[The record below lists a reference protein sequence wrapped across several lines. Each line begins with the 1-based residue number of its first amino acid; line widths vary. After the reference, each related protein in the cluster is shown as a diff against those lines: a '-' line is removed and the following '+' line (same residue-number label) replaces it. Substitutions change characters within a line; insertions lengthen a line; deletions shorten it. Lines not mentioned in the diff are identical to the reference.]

1 MSADPIDTLLD
12 EPVFADPW
20 PEAVF
25 IAAVDACLDVLLARF
40 PRYADFV
47 RDRTGG
53 ISPRPIET
61 MERIAALP
69 PLFLPV
75 LKGFRFELP
84 GDVQTAVELTS
95 SGTTGAASV
104 VPLDE
109 PSMRRRVDAMAAVYG
124 GLGIGADDIQAL
136 AFLMDPATTRMA
148 GSVVID
154 AVLRAMPQVHSIQ
167 YLARQRN
174 GKPDFSLPEAIEAVT
189 EAASQGPVLLVGY
202 PALIAAAVHGMRE
215 TGAGRLP
222 LPQGSFVLTG
232 GGWKSSLPGVQL
244 DQGEFRRLVADFFE
258 IGPRAVRDMFGL
270 SECPAVFVQ
279 CDRGHYHAPVFVHA
293 QAIDPE
299 SGEEEEPGKTGLLQ
313 LTTPL
318 TTSYPLLKILTT
330 DKVVI
335 NRGCDCGL
343 ATPYIVPRGRASVAR
358 FETCAM
364 KIGQA
369 VG

>member
-1 MSADPIDTLLD
+1 MAADPIDKLLA

-25 IAAVDACLDVLLARF
+25 IAAVDACLDVLLTRF

-47 RDRTGG
+47 RDRTDG

-61 MERIAALP
+61 TERIAALP

-75 LKGFRFELP
+75 LKGFRFDLP
-84 GDVQTAVELTS
+84 PDVPIAVELTS
-95 SGTTGAASV
+95 SGTTGAASA

-109 PSMRRRVDAMAAVYG
+109 PSMRRRVDAMAAVYD
-124 GLGIGADDIQAL
+124 GLEIGADNMQAL
-136 AFLMDPATTRMA
+136 AFLLDPATTRMA

-154 AVLRAMPQVHSIQ
+154 AVLRSMPQVRSIQ

-174 GKPDFSLPEAIEAVT
+174 SKPDFSMPDAIEAVT

-202 PALIAAAVHGMRE
+202 PALIAAAVQGMRE
-215 TGAGRLP
+215 TGRGRLP

-232 GGWKSSLPGVQL
+232 GGWKSFLPGVQL
-244 DQGEFRRLVADFFE
+244 DQEGFRRLVADFFE
-258 IGPRAVRDMFGL
+258 IGPQAVRDMFGL

-279 CDRGHYHAPVFVHA
+279 CARGNYHVPVFVHA
-293 QAIDPE
+293 QAVDPE
-299 SGEEEEPGKTGLLQ
+299 TGKEEDRGRTGLLQ

-335 NRGCDCGL
+335 DRGCDCGL
-343 ATPYIVPRGRASVAR
+343 ATPFIVPRGRASVAR

-364 KIGQA
+364 KIEQA